1 MKVLQS
7 SFLTALILVS
17 LLTLNLGRCANIK
30 GNLEGPIDPIV
41 GTWVGECRVSAASAH
56 RYTYVFT
63 YDGDDEQISLTVT
76 RVFFLND
83 LTCMGNND
91 IALVQRYGV
100 SLGAASPIS
109 FNENSVD
116 AQEIDYTA
124 TAAEVTAYTAEGK
137 GILDTTVFVRL
148 APFELNQPVSV
159 AGQESSLGFLGG
171 MNNGARYYSRVYIDT
186 SLDPH
191 RLYIEIDLEEG
202 SPPSTNIDGNA
213 PGDRAVLLM
222 DIDSTND
229 SNERQS
235 D

>member
-1 MKVLQS
+1 M
-7 SFLTALILVS
+7 
-17 LLTLNLGRCANIK
+17 
-30 GNLEGPIDPIV
+30 
-41 GTWVGECRVSAASAH
+41 
-56 RYTYVFT
+56 
-63 YDGDDEQISLTVT
+63 TVT

-124 TAAEVTAYTAEGK
+124 TAAEVTAYTADGQV
-137 GILDTTVFVRL
+137 ILGDTVFMGL
-148 APFELNQPVSV
+148 ASFELNQPVSV
-159 AGQESSLGFLGG
+159 AGQISDLGFLGG
-171 MNNGARYYSRVYIDT
+171 INNGARYYSRVYIDT

-202 SPPSTNIDGNA
+202 GLSSNIDGNA

-222 DIDSTND
+222 DIDSTMDD